1 MDENLY
7 NVTQV
12 YVVYH
17 CWMPSR
23 DGGVS
28 AIFDTERKALDFVIK
43 EYYDAA
49 YFSNMTSRWLD
60 EKACEYVVEMKVQ

>member
-17 CWMPSR
+17 CQQLL
-23 DGGVS
+23 GVS

-43 EYYDAA
+43 EYYYAA